1 MTTLK
6 RYYTKRELQIST
18 LVQNWVRKLPMSTKR
33 VAARLRT

>member
-1 MTTLK
+1 MTTLNDMN
-6 RYYTKRELQIST
+6 TKEELQIST